1 MKQFLLHLD
10 EKVILGK
17 KFVIDDLDETHLFV
31 SAEIVPVLQE
41 KVWEIMDN
49 NSFNTAQVNWRWT
62 DLQEPL
68 VSFCAFNVNHLVCA
82 KADETNVVHNNL
94 GLWKAARLGAWSI
107 YEASWYTSV
116 WDHYYCSYCTNER
129 SDIMIMVNVMV
140 PTSDQLEPSNMNLLK
155 IWGWQMANVWLC
167 ELARHVFIFFASLR
181 HFDFLK
187 KLHRD
192 WMVWKI

>member
-62 DLQEPL
+62 DLQEPV
-68 VSFCAFNVNHLVCA
+68 VSFCSFNVNLLVCA
-82 KADETNVVHNNL
+82 KQDETNVVDNNL
-94 GLWKAARLGAWSI
+94 GLWKAA
-107 YEASWYTSV
+107 V
-116 WDHYYCSYCTNER
+116 VD
-129 SDIMIMVNVMV
+129 
-140 PTSDQLEPSNMNLLK
+140 
-155 IWGWQMANVWLC
+155 
-167 ELARHVFIFFASLR
+167 
-181 HFDFLK
+181 
-187 KLHRD
+187 
-192 WMVWKI
+192 